1 MVCPETQSYDLV
13 CDRLNFLRRQVAPDY
28 RFLRRDPSSG
38 TQISHFVREFKRPSE
53 GVAWRTG
60 CSIRRMRRAP
70 IKSAGAECGCS
81 LIEALVAMALVLV
94 AAGGLAQ
101 LPAFAARTNRQA
113 ARAGLATMVAQQKIE
128 ELVSDPALPLNLSPA
143 GTLTGRVAGWFD
155 FIDRNGRPLGAGASP
170 PVGSAY
176 LRRWSV
182 AAAIDDDALIVEV
195 AVADVRTA
203 GAAAGAEQVRLLTAT
218 RRRAL

>member
-53 GVAWRTG
+53 GAAWRTG

-101 LPAFAARTNRQA
+101 LAAFAARTNRQA
-113 ARAGLATMVAQQKIE
+113 ARAGAAAVGAPQE
-128 ELVSDPALPLNLSPA
+128 NGEARSPPAPPPHLFPA
-143 GTLTGRVAGWFD
+143 GNPPRPGGR
-155 FIDRNGRPLGAGASP
+155 
-170 PVGSAY
+170 
-176 LRRWSV
+176 SV
-182 AAAIDDDALIVEV
+182 
-195 AVADVRTA
+195 
-203 GAAAGAEQVRLLTAT
+203 
-218 RRRAL
+218 

>member
-13 CDRLNFLRRQVAPDY
+13 CDRLNFLRLQVAPDY
-28 RFLRRDPSSG
+28 RFLQRDPSSG
-38 TQISHFVREFKRPSE
+38 TQIGHFVREFNRRSE
-53 GVAWRTG
+53 SAPWRTG

-70 IKSAGAECGCS
+70 IKSAGAACGCS

-101 LPAFAARTNRQA
+101 LAAFATRTNRQA
-113 ARAGLATMVAQQKIE
+113 ARAGLATIVAQQKIE

-155 FIDRNGRPLGAGASP
+155 FVDRNGRPLGAGASP

-182 AAAIDDDALIVEV
+182 AAAVDGDALIVEV

-203 GAAAGAEQVRLLTAT
+203 AAAGAEQVRLLTAT